1 MGQQTFRS
9 LTAVSTL
16 NAHQLR
22 PEIEPDGSLGMADTT
37 CFFAIQVRR
46 ASCRRFLLPSA
57 SADGQVIASGL
68 AGSSVGF
75 NPFKY
80 NLMKGT
86 KVHRGRGFASKS
98 FKPSASAD
106 GKRERAA

>member
-1 MGQQTFRS
+1 M
-9 LTAVSTL
+9 
-16 NAHQLR
+16 
-22 PEIEPDGSLGMADTT
+22 
-37 CFFAIQVRR
+37 
-46 ASCRRFLLPSA
+46 PSA

-98 FKPSASAD
+98 FKGGEQKAHLTQKKFSPSFD
-106 GKRERAA
+106 VRELMRILELQNQKYNAFQKYA